1 MSPGRAS
8 TLSTLA
14 AFFAVLVPAGAQ
26 SVISTHSGLI
36 HYFEGAVYLGDQ
48 SLESHPGRFPTVPQG
63 GELRTA
69 EGRAEVL
76 LTPGVFLRLGDR
88 TAIRMIANDLSDT
101 QVEIEK
107 GSVMVDSGQPNL
119 NTSVTLLYKDWKVH
133 VLQKGKYRID
143 ADPPRLWVRQGQA
156 EVFAGVNKQPVS
168 VEAGMSLP
176 FAGVLVPER
185 TNEPSRDA
193 LNDWSNGRGESIT
206 ADNTITAQL
215 DQDPA
220 AGMPAA
226 DGFTYYP
233 LLGLSSLGPAPA
245 GGYSSYLPSQ
255 PGFYSIYLPGYTYR
269 PLLLGTMG
277 VGIGRRY
284 PAYPLSLPRVGVSSG
299 AGYINTLPRS
309 PIPIARPGVIQPGM
323 TRPGVTHAPAPIGV
337 HGGAHR

>member
-1 MSPGRAS
+1 MSSGRGS

-14 AFFAVLVPAGAQ
+14 AFFAVLLPAGAQ

-48 SLESHPGRFPTVPQG
+48 SLESHPGRFPMVPQG

-76 LTPGVFLRLGDR
+76 LTPGVFLRMGDR
-88 TAIRMIANDLSDT
+88 SAIRMIANDLSDT
-101 QVEIEK
+101 QVELES
-107 GSVMVDSGQPNL
+107 GSVMVDSTEPNL
-119 NTSVTLLYKDWKVH
+119 NTSVTLVYKNWRVH
-133 VLQKGKYRID
+133 VLKKGVYRID
-143 ADPPRLWVRQGQA
+143 ADPPCLSVRQGRA
-156 EVFAGVNKQPVS
+156 EVFAGVSKEPVS

-185 TNEPSRDA
+185 ANEATKDA
-193 LNDWSNGRGESIT
+193 LNDWSKGRGESIT
-206 ADNTITAQL
+206 ADNSITAQL

-233 LLGLSSLGPAPA
+233 LLGLSSLGPMPVGA
-245 GGYSSYLPSQ
+245 YSSYFPAQ

-277 VGIGRRY
+277 LGIGRRY
-284 PAYPLSLPRVGVSSG
+284 PTYPISGPRVGISPGV
-299 AGYINTLPRS
+299 GYINPLPRS
-309 PIPIARPGVIQPGM
+309 PIPIARPGVI
-323 TRPGVTHAPAPIGV
+323 RAPAPIGI